1 MATTQAPFE
10 QTKKEAEKLSLF
22 LSKLQFDI
30 TEKISH

>member
-1 MATTQAPFE
+1 MIMTQAPLE
-10 QTKKEAEKLSLF
+10 KTKKEAEKLSLF

>member
-1 MATTQAPFE
+1 MATIQASLE
-10 QTKKEAEKLSLF
+10 KTKKEAEKLSLF